1 MVPEASSSLAPPASL
16 TMTTAST
23 LTASLA
29 AQPSSDDPLLLSSFT
44 RWIGPGGE
52 LQMEPGSDSL
62 AESQFQLSGLHCA
75 ACAGIIE
82 RALMALPGVQS
93 AAVNAASARLKLRWL
108 PQRNSLAE
116 VLACI
121 ERAGYGAAPDA
132 AAPAR
137 ALREKEHRQA
147 LWRLFV
153 AAFLMMQV
161 MMMAA
166 PAYFAEPGDLSPDL
180 SRLLQWASW
189 VMSLPVLLFSA
200 GPFFTGAWQQLR
212 QRRLG
217 MDVPVALGMAVT
229 FVASSGALFDPQG
242 HFGSEVYFDSLTMFV
257 TFLLAGRF
265 LELRARHRAADTLEK
280 ASAALPEMVERL
292 EPDGRSSQVAPAR
305 LRVGDRV
312 RVCAGQ
318 AFPADGVVES
328 GSSSANEALL
338 SGESEPVLK
347 SAGDEVV
354 AASMNLQAPL
364 VMRVVR
370 VGVDTRHEAIVRLM
384 RDAATQR
391 PASTL
396 LADRFAGFF
405 LWAVLLLAAS
415 GAAVWSFIDPSRAV
429 WVAVSVLIVTCPC
442 ALSLATPASWLAT
455 TSALARRGLLLVRL
469 DVLDTLCRVDTV
481 VLDKTGTL
489 TEDRMELLQ
498 HWAPGDMAKP
508 AERDGSG
515 NVVADELLAAAR
527 SLAAHSQHPFSR
539 ALAPLAGEAAEVV
552 SVNAGWTE
560 VQEFAGLGLQAR
572 DARGQVLRLGRPDW
586 VAQDDQVKPSL
597 GAQLSFGAP
606 GRLLHLRFGEVLR
619 SDARAALQRLHA
631 LGMRTLLLSG
641 DAGDRVARLAQE
653 AGVQSS
659 QGNANPDAKLAAV
672 AALQAQGHCVL
683 MVGDGINDAPV
694 LARADA
700 SVVMG
705 QGAMLARASADA
717 LLLSGRL
724 TDLAEACE
732 MALRTRRVIRQN
744 LAWSALYNLA
754 CIPMALA
761 GWLPPWAAG
770 LGMAASSVFV
780 VLNAQ
785 RLALPS
791 KAGA

>member
-1 MVPEASSSLAPPASL
+1 MA
-16 TMTTAST
+16 T
-23 LTASLA
+23 
-29 AQPSSDDPLLLSSFT
+29 QPSSDDPLLLSSFT
-44 RWIGPGGE
+44 RWIGPSGE
-52 LQMEPGSDSL
+52 LQLEPSSDSL

-82 RALMALPGVQS
+82 RALMTLPGVEA
-93 AAVNAASARLKLRWL
+93 AAVNAASARLKLRWA

-137 ALREKEHRQA
+137 ALREKEQRQA

-180 SRLLQWASW
+180 ARLLQWASW

-242 HFGSEVYFDSLTMFV
+242 HFGAEVYFDSLTMFV

-280 ASAALPEMVERL
+280 ASVALPEMVERL

-312 RVCAGQ
+312 RVFAGQ

-347 SAGDEVV
+347 AAGDEVV

-364 VMRVVR
+364 VMRVLR

-442 ALSLATPASWLAT
+442 ALSLATPSSWLAA

-498 HWAPGDMAKP
+498 HWVPGDQGGIAT
-508 AERDGSG
+508 
-515 NVVADELLAAAR
+515 ADELLAMAR

-539 ALAPLAGEAAEVV
+539 ALAPVAGEATELPG
-552 SVNAGWTE
+552 VNAAWTG

-572 DARGQVLRLGRPDW
+572 DAQGQVLRLGRPDW
-586 VAQDDQVKPSL
+586 VAQDTLVKSSL

-619 SDARAALQRLHA
+619 SDARMALQRLHA
-631 LGMRTLLLSG
+631 LGLRTLLLSG
-641 DAGDRVARLAQE
+641 DASDRVERLAQE

-700 SVVMG
+700 SFVMG

-724 TDLAEACE
+724 TDLADACE
-732 MALRTRRVIRQN
+732 MAQRTRRVIRQN
-744 LAWSALYNLA
+744 LTWSALYNLA
-754 CIPMALA
+754 CIPMALV